1 LTWLLKIMPPLPETF
16 LELIL
21 ESSRSG
27 RPPGE
32 ALAISVPRGE
42 TAVLEHFQ
50 AQMCAG
56 NLAIEVTRVASQ
68 TRGAA
73 RSQSAPSN

>member
-1 LTWLLKIMPPLPETF
+1 
-16 LELIL
+16 
-21 ESSRSG
+21 
-27 RPPGE
+27 
-32 ALAISVPRGE
+32 VPRGE
-42 TAVLEHFQ
+42 TAALERFQ